1 MVLDASIWESM
12 VLDANIWVSMV
23 LEANIWDSWAIKGST
38 PTVTEVSPTNV
49 VGSSCATVL

>member
-1 MVLDASIWESM
+1 MVLGSIWESM

-38 PTVTEVSPTNV
+38 LLLQKSPH
-49 VGSSCATVL
+49 